1 MINIVLRLLAFL
13 CECCDAFVVHSY
25 FIHCLCIPST
35 TVQGHQLLEF
45 YICTHASHI
54 SCVLFVGFFLDIL
67 FESCVD
73 GCYQCGFQWEFNVWA
88 WASWENKIHQHKH
101 TNISILSTDHIIYA
115 IALYFASV
123 IRVKNC
129 SIQGTLVAGRCVI
142 TAFGRKSLYKLQ
154 QITDFLV
161 SVRTNLSFSN
171 LTQLSLMFESFS
183 NQHWPSLVRAF
194 SVFNNKMHQMN
205 SSID

>member
-1 MINIVLRLLAFL
+1 MTQTLTHGNMNWTMNMQHMNIYYSRCLYCFPLAFRLLRLHSKIEATQLMMINIVLRLLAFL

-73 GCYQCGFQWEFNVWA
+73 GCYQCGFQ
-88 WASWENKIHQHKH
+88 
-101 TNISILSTDHIIYA
+101 
-115 IALYFASV
+115 
-123 IRVKNC
+123 
-129 SIQGTLVAGRCVI
+129 
-142 TAFGRKSLYKLQ
+142 
-154 QITDFLV
+154 
-161 SVRTNLSFSN
+161 
-171 LTQLSLMFESFS
+171 
-183 NQHWPSLVRAF
+183 
-194 SVFNNKMHQMN
+194 
-205 SSID
+205 